1 MCILN
6 FNLTIL
12 AANDDDSYYY
22 YPTSVDYDAMDMEFA
37 VNSFAAVNMK
47 VINVVNAK
55 RIISY
60 HAKHMEAIV
69 ILGTIVMVYRAM
81 VVKD

>member
-1 MCILN
+1 MG
-6 FNLTIL
+6 
-12 AANDDDSYYY
+12 
-22 YPTSVDYDAMDMEFA
+22 MEFA
-37 VNSFAAVNMK
+37 VNSFAEVNMK
-47 VINVVNAK
+47 VINFVNAK

-69 ILGTIVMVYRAM
+69 IFGTIGMVYRAK